1 VGFFVFADEVFVKEQ
16 IWGPPR
22 FMTVATTTEIEERHS
37 REAIEAEIA
46 RFEERVQQLRSGA
59 ITEEQFRPF
68 RLKHGTYGQRQ
79 PGYQMLR
86 VKVAA
91 GVLKPSQ
98 LRVLARIGDEYSTG
112 RGHLTTRENV
122 QFHFVKLE
130 NVPAAMRLLAD
141 SGLTTREACGNTV
154 RNVTACPVAGICS
167 GEAFDVTPYAL
178 GVSRYLLRHPDFH
191 DLPRKFKI
199 AFSGCA
205 DDGGCAVAGIHDV
218 GLIAQVWGSNGTAR
232 RGFKVLVGG
241 GLGSLPTEAAVLA
254 DFLPEEELLP
264 TIEAVLRLFNEI
276 GNRKNKFKARLKF
289 VLREKG
295 IEELRRLVFE
305 KRKTSQA
312 PAEVFT
318 VASQIRPALVSIA
331 PAPLTPAPANGAS
344 DTEYDRWA
352 EHNLM
357 PQRQAGYGAIWIK
370 LPAGT
375 FHSRQMRV
383 LADLLESQDLTG
395 VRIAINQDLVIPWV
409 PFDRVRA
416 IFNELHALDL
426 AIPGARTISDVTGCP
441 GATTCNLGITRSL
454 TLADV
459 LSRELEG
466 YSDPE
471 IQKLRIKISGCPNSC
486 GHHHIADIGFYGN
499 ARKIDDQQAPF
510 YQLLL
515 GGKVSAAGAHFGRQ
529 IMAVPARPIAAII
542 RALLAFYQQDRQP
555 RESFSAWVT
564 RTPDSAI
571 VERLRP
577 LVEVTNSTEDIFLD
591 WGDTETFS
599 LKLGRGECAA

>member
-1 VGFFVFADEVFVKEQ
+1 
-16 IWGPPR
+16 
-22 FMTVATTTEIEERHS
+22 MTVATTNEIEERHS

-46 RFEERVQQLRSGA
+46 HFEERAQQLRSGT

-79 PGYQMLR
+79 PGFQMLR

-91 GVLKPSQ
+91 GVLKPSH
-98 LRVLARIGDEYSTG
+98 LRVLARIADEYSTG

-141 SGLTTREACGNTV
+141 CGLTTREACGNTV
-154 RNVTACPVAGICS
+154 RNVTACPVAGICP

-218 GLIAQVWGSNGTAR
+218 GLIAQVRGSNGTAH

-241 GLGSLPTEAAVLA
+241 GLGSLPTEAAVLV

-264 TIEAVLRLFNEI
+264 TIEAVLRVFSET

-295 IEELRRLVFE
+295 VDELRRLVFE

-318 VASQIRPALVSIA
+318 APSPIQPALVNIS
-331 PAPLTPAPANGAS
+331 PAPLTLALDNGAS
-344 DTEYDRWA
+344 DSEYDSWA

-357 PQRQAGYGAIWIK
+357 PQRQTGYGAIWIK

-375 FHSRQMRV
+375 FHSRQMRG
-383 LADLLESQDLTG
+383 LANLLESQDLTG
-395 VRIAINQDLVIPWV
+395 VRIAVNQDLVIPWV

-416 IFNELHALDL
+416 IYNELRALDL

-454 TLADV
+454 TLADE
-459 LSRELEG
+459 LSRALEG
-466 YSDPE
+466 YDDPE

-499 ARKIDDQQAPF
+499 MRKIEDQQAPY

-515 GGKVSAAGAHFGRQ
+515 GGKVSADGVHFGRQ
-529 IMAVPARPIAAII
+529 IMAVPARPIPAII
-542 RALLAFYQQDRQP
+542 RELLAFYQRERQSG
-555 RESFSAWVT
+555 ESFSSWVG
-564 RTPDSAI
+564 RTPDKAI
-571 VERLRP
+571 VERLHP
-577 LVEVTNSTEDIFLD
+577 LTEVTNSTEDIFLD

>member
-1 VGFFVFADEVFVKEQ
+1 
-16 IWGPPR
+16 
-22 FMTVATTTEIEERHS
+22 MTVATITEIAERHS
-37 REAIEAEIA
+37 HEAIEAEIA
-46 RFEERVQQLRSGA
+46 RFEERAQQLRSGT

-79 PGYQMLR
+79 PGFQMLR
-86 VKVAA
+86 VKIAA
-91 GVLKPSQ
+91 GVLKPEQ
-98 LRVLARIGDEYSTG
+98 LRVLARIADEYSTG

-141 SGLTTREACGNTV
+141 CGLTTREACGNTV
-154 RNVTACPVAGICS
+154 RNVTACPVAGICP

-199 AFSGCA
+199 AFSGCEE
-205 DDGGCAVAGIHDV
+205 DGGCAVAGIHDV
-218 GLIAQVWGSNGTAR
+218 GLIAQVRGSNGTAH

-241 GLGSLPTEAAVLA
+241 GLGSLPTEAAVLVN
-254 DFLPEEELLP
+254 FLPEEELLP
-264 TIEAVLRLFNEI
+264 TVEAILRVFNET
-276 GNRKNKFKARLKF
+276 GNRKNKLKARLKF

-305 KRKTSQA
+305 KRNLSQA

-318 VASQIRPALVSIA
+318 VPSPIQPALVNISST
-331 PAPLTPAPANGAS
+331 PLTLSLNETAS
-344 DTEYDRWA
+344 NSDYDRWA

-357 PQRQAGYGAIWIK
+357 SQRQAGYGAIWIK

-375 FHSRQMRV
+375 FYSHQMRG
-383 LADLLESQDLTG
+383 LADTLENNDLTG
-395 VRIAINQDLVIPWV
+395 VRIAVNQDLVIPWV

-416 IFNELHALDL
+416 IYSNLRSLGL

-459 LSRELEG
+459 LSRELDG
-466 YSDPE
+466 YADPE
-471 IQKLRIKISGCPNSC
+471 IKKLRIKISGCPNSC

-499 ARKIDDQQAPF
+499 VRKIGDQQAPY

-515 GGKVSAAGAHFGRQ
+515 GGQVNVSGVRFGRQ
-529 IMAVPARPIAAII
+529 IMSVPARPIPAIL
-542 RALLAFYQQDRQP
+542 RELLAFYQHDRNP
-555 RESFSAWVT
+555 HESFSAWVA
-564 RTPDSAI
+564 RTPDSSI
-571 VERLRP
+571 VDQLRP
-577 LVEVTNSTEDIFLD
+577 FVEVTNTTEDIFLD
-591 WGDTETFS
+591 WGDTETYS
-599 LKLGRGECAA
+599 LKLGRGECVA

>member
-1 VGFFVFADEVFVKEQ
+1 
-16 IWGPPR
+16 
-22 FMTVATTTEIEERHS
+22 MTVATTTEVEERHS

-46 RFEERVQQLRSGA
+46 VFEQRVHQLRRGE
-59 ITEEQFRPF
+59 ITEQQFRPF

-79 PGYQMLR
+79 PGFQMLR

-98 LRVLARIGDEYSTG
+98 LRVLARIADEYSTG

-130 NVPAAMRLLAD
+130 DVPAAMRLLAD
-141 SGLTTREACGNTV
+141 CGLTTREACGNTV
-154 RNVTACPVAGICS
+154 RNVTACPVAGICP

-205 DDGGCAVAGIHDV
+205 DDGGCSVAGIHDV
-218 GLIAQVWGSNGTAR
+218 GLIAQVRGSNGTAR

-241 GLGSLPTEAAVLA
+241 GLGSLPTESAVLT

-264 TIEAVLRLFNEI
+264 TIEAVLRVFTET

-295 IEELRRLVFE
+295 IEEFRRLVFE

-318 VASQIRPALVSIA
+318 VPSPIRPVLVNIS
-331 PAPLTPAPANGAS
+331 PAPLTLRLDNSAIDS
-344 DTEYDRWA
+344 QYDRWA

-357 PQRQAGYGAIWIK
+357 AQRQNGYGAIWIK

-375 FHSRQMRV
+375 FHSRQMRG
-383 LADLLESQDLTG
+383 LADLLEKHNLTG
-395 VRIAINQDLVIPWV
+395 VRIAINQDLVVPWV
-409 PFDRVRA
+409 PLERA
-416 IFNELHALDL
+416 RDTYHDLRSLDL
-426 AIPGARTISDVTGCP
+426 AIPGALTISDVTGCP

-454 TLADV
+454 TLADE
-459 LSRELEG
+459 LSHALEG
-466 YSDPE
+466 YDDPE
-471 IQKLRIKISGCPNSC
+471 ITKLRIKISGCPNSC
-486 GHHHIADIGFYGN
+486 GQHHIADIGFYGN
-499 ARKIDDQQAPF
+499 VRKIGDQQAPY

-515 GGKVSAAGAHFGRQ
+515 GGKVNADGVRFGRQ
-529 IMAVPARPIAAII
+529 IMSVPARPIPAII
-542 RALLAFYQQDRQP
+542 RELLTFYQQDRP
-555 RESFSAWVT
+555 RGESFTEWVG
-564 RTPDSAI
+564 RTPDKA
-571 VERLRP
+571 VTERLRP
-577 LVEVTNSTEDIFLD
+577 LATVTSASEDIFLD
-591 WGDTETFS
+591 WGDSETFS

>member
-1 VGFFVFADEVFVKEQ
+1 
-16 IWGPPR
+16 
-22 FMTVATTTEIEERHS
+22 MTVATTTEVEERHS

-46 RFEERVQQLRSGA
+46 RFEERVHQLRRGEIS
-59 ITEEQFRPF
+59 EQQFRPF

-79 PGYQMLR
+79 PGFQMLR

-98 LRVLARIGDEYSTG
+98 LRVLARIADEYSTG

-130 NVPAAMRLLAD
+130 KVPAAMRLLAD
-141 SGLTTREACGNTV
+141 CGLTTREACGNTV
-154 RNVTACPVAGICS
+154 RNVTACPVAGICP

-205 DDGGCAVAGIHDV
+205 DDGGCAVASIHDV
-218 GLIAQVWGSNGTAR
+218 GLIAQVRGSNGTAR

-241 GLGSLPTEAAVLA
+241 GLGSLPTESAVLT

-264 TIEAVLRLFNEI
+264 TIEAVLRVFNET
-276 GNRKNKFKARLKF
+276 GNRKNKLKARLKF

-312 PAEVFT
+312 PAEVYT
-318 VASQIRPALVSIA
+318 VPSPIRPVLVNIS
-331 PAPLTPAPANGAS
+331 PAPLTLSLDNAAIDS
-344 DTEYDRWA
+344 EYDRWA

-357 PQRQAGYGAIWIK
+357 AQRQTGYGAIWIK

-375 FHSRQMRV
+375 FHSRQMRG
-383 LADLLESQDLTG
+383 LADLLEKHDLTG
-395 VRIAINQDLVIPWV
+395 VRIAINQDLVVPWV
-409 PFDRVRA
+409 PLDRARA
-416 IFNELHALDL
+416 AYNDLAALDL
-426 AIPGARTISDVTGCP
+426 ALPGARTISDVTGCP

-454 TLADV
+454 TLADE
-459 LSRELEG
+459 LSRALEG
-466 YSDPE
+466 YDDPE
-471 IQKLRIKISGCPNSC
+471 VKKLRIKISGCPNSC
-486 GHHHIADIGFYGN
+486 GQHHIADIGFYGN
-499 ARKIDDQQAPF
+499 VRKIGDQQAPY

-515 GGKVSAAGAHFGRQ
+515 GGKVNADGVRFGRQ
-529 IMAVPARPIAAII
+529 IMAVPARPIPAII
-542 RALLAFYQQDRQP
+542 RELLTFYQQDRQ
-555 RESFSAWVT
+555 RGESFSGWVG
-564 RTPDSAI
+564 RTPDTAV

-577 LVEVTNSTEDIFLD
+577 LATVTNSTEDIFLD

>member
-1 VGFFVFADEVFVKEQ
+1 VGFFVFAHEIFDKER
-16 IWGPPR
+16 IWGPR
-22 FMTVATTTEIEERHS
+22 FMTVATTTEVEERHS

-46 RFEERVQQLRSGA
+46 RFEERARQLRAGE

-79 PGYQMLR
+79 PGFQMLR

-91 GVLKPSQ
+91 GVVKPSQ
-98 LRVLARIGDEYSTG
+98 LRVLARIADEYSTG

-130 NVPAAMRLLAD
+130 SVPAAMRLLAD
-141 SGLTTREACGNTV
+141 SWLTTREACGNTI
-154 RNVTACPVAGICS
+154 RNVTSCPVAGICP

-205 DDGGCAVAGIHDV
+205 DDGGCAVAGIHDI
-218 GLIAQVWGSNGTAR
+218 GLIAQVRGSNGTAH
-232 RGFKVLVGG
+232 RGFKVLIGG
-241 GLGSLPTEAAVLA
+241 GLGSLPTESAVLT

-264 TIEAVLRLFNEI
+264 TIEAVLRVFNET

-295 IEELRRLVFE
+295 VEELRRLVFE
-305 KRKTSQA
+305 RRKTVQA
-312 PAEVFT
+312 PAEVFI
-318 VASQIRPALVSIA
+318 VASPIRPALVNIA
-331 PAPLTPAPANGAS
+331 PAPLITSIFVDAAA
-344 DTEYDRWA
+344 DAEYDRWA

-370 LPAGT
+370 LPSGT
-375 FHSRQMRV
+375 FHSNQMRG
-383 LADLLESQDLTG
+383 LAETLESHNLTG

-416 IFNELHALDL
+416 IYDELRALDL

-454 TLADV
+454 TLADE
-459 LSRELEG
+459 LSRALEG
-466 YSDPE
+466 YDDPE

-486 GHHHIADIGFYGN
+486 GQHHIADIGFYGN
-499 ARKIDDQQAPF
+499 VRKIEDQQAPY

-515 GGKVSAAGAHFGRQ
+515 GGKVSADGVRFGRQ
-529 IMAVPARPIAAII
+529 IMAVPARPIPAII
-542 RALLAFYQQDRQP
+542 RELLAFYQHDRQ
-555 RESFSAWVT
+555 RGESFNAWAG
-564 RTPDSAI
+564 RTPDKAI
-571 VERLRP
+571 VERLRA

>member
-1 VGFFVFADEVFVKEQ
+1 
-16 IWGPPR
+16 
-22 FMTVATTTEIEERHS
+22 MTVAAITEVEERHS

-46 RFEERVQQLRSGA
+46 RFEERAQQLRRGE

-79 PGYQMLR
+79 AGFQMLR
-86 VKVAA
+86 VKIAA
-91 GVLKPSQ
+91 GVLKAEQ
-98 LRVLARIGDEYSTG
+98 LRILAEIADEHSTG

-154 RNVTACPVAGICS
+154 RNVTSCPVAGICP

-178 GVSRYLLRHPDFH
+178 GVSRYLLRHPDFN

-199 AFSGCA
+199 AFSGCE
-205 DDGGCAVAGIHDV
+205 DDGACAVAGIHDV
-218 GLIAQVWGSNGTAR
+218 GLIAQVRGSNGTAH

-241 GLGSLPTEAAVLA
+241 GLGSLPTEAAVLT
-254 DFLPEEELLP
+254 DFLPEEDLLP
-264 TIEAVLRLFNEI
+264 TIEAVLRVFSET
-276 GNRKNKFKARLKF
+276 GNRKNKLKARLKF
-289 VLREKG
+289 VLRDKG
-295 IEELRRLVFE
+295 IEELCRLVFE
-305 KRKTSQA
+305 KRKVSQA

-318 VASQIRPALVSIA
+318 MPSPIKPALVTIA
-331 PAPLTPAPANGAS
+331 ATPLNSSPSANSAS
-344 DTEYDRWA
+344 DPEYDRWA

-357 PQRQAGYGAIWIK
+357 SQRQAGYGAIWIK

-375 FHSRQMRV
+375 FLSRQMRGLAEV
-383 LADLLESQDLTG
+383 LEKNELAG

-416 IFNELHALDL
+416 IYDGLRALDL
-426 AIPGARTISDVTGCP
+426 ATPGARTISDVTGCP

-454 TLADV
+454 TLADE
-459 LSRELEG
+459 LSRGLDD

-499 ARKIDDQQAPF
+499 VRKIGDQQAPY

-515 GGKVSAAGAHFGRQ
+515 GGRVNAEGVRFGRQ
-529 IMAVPARPIAAII
+529 ILSVPARPIPAII
-542 RALLAFYQQDRQP
+542 RELLAFFQQDRQP
-555 RESFSAWVT
+555 GESFSSWIA
-564 RTPDSAI
+564 RTPDKSI
-571 VERLRP
+571 VDRLRP
-577 LVEVTNSTEDIFLD
+577 LVDVTSATEDVFLD
-591 WGDTETFS
+591 WGDTETYS
-599 LKLGRGECAA
+599 LKLGRGECVV

>member
-1 VGFFVFADEVFVKEQ
+1 
-16 IWGPPR
+16 
-22 FMTVATTTEIEERHS
+22 MTVATTTEVEERHS

-46 RFEERVQQLRSGA
+46 VFEQRVHQLRRGE
-59 ITEEQFRPF
+59 ITEQQFRPF

-79 PGYQMLR
+79 PGFQMLR

-98 LRVLARIGDEYSTG
+98 LRVLARIADEYSTG

-130 NVPAAMRLLAD
+130 DVPAAMRLLAD
-141 SGLTTREACGNTV
+141 CGLTTREACGNTV
-154 RNVTACPVAGICS
+154 RNVTACPVAGICP

-205 DDGGCAVAGIHDV
+205 DDGGCSVAGIHDV
-218 GLIAQVWGSNGTAR
+218 GLIAQVRGSNGTAR

-241 GLGSLPTEAAVLA
+241 GLGSLPTESAVLT

-264 TIEAVLRLFNEI
+264 TIEAVLRVFTET

-295 IEELRRLVFE
+295 IEEFRRLVLE
-305 KRKTSQA
+305 KRKSSQA

-318 VASQIRPALVSIA
+318 VPSPIRPVLVNIS
-331 PAPLTPAPANGAS
+331 PAPLTLRLDNSAIDS
-344 DTEYDRWA
+344 EYDRWA

-357 PQRQAGYGAIWIK
+357 AQRQNGYGAIWIK

-375 FHSRQMRV
+375 FHSRQMRG
-383 LADLLESQDLTG
+383 LADLLEKHNLTG
-395 VRIAINQDLVIPWV
+395 VRIAINQDLVVPWV
-409 PFDRVRA
+409 PLERA
-416 IFNELHALDL
+416 RDTYHDLRSLDL
-426 AIPGARTISDVTGCP
+426 AIPGALTISDVTGCP

-454 TLADV
+454 TLADE
-459 LSRELEG
+459 LSHALEG
-466 YSDPE
+466 YDDPE
-471 IQKLRIKISGCPNSC
+471 IKKLRIKISGCPNSC
-486 GHHHIADIGFYGN
+486 GQHHIADIGFYGN
-499 ARKIDDQQAPF
+499 VRKIGDQQAPY

-515 GGKVSAAGAHFGRQ
+515 GGKVNADGVRFGRQ
-529 IMAVPARPIAAII
+529 IMPVPARPIPAII
-542 RALLAFYQQDRQP
+542 RELLTFYRQDRQ
-555 RESFSAWVT
+555 RGESFSEWVG
-564 RTPDSAI
+564 RTPDNA
-571 VERLRP
+571 VTERLRP
-577 LVEVTNSTEDIFLD
+577 LATVTSASEDIFLD
-591 WGDTETFS
+591 WGDSETFS